1 MLGLDICAGECGR
14 RGGYVEVVGVPED
27 VAAEMYKLASIN
39 LCSNVNGQICTA
51 MVMNP
56 PKVRLRLHTLSAL
69 YPKQNAANAENK
81 CTMLTL

>member
-1 MLGLDICAGECGR
+1 MFTARVYHGKVARAHLVACAGECGR

-56 PKVRLRLHTLSAL
+56 PKVRLRPTSFRV
-69 YPKQNAANAENK
+69 
-81 CTMLTL
+81 

>member
-1 MLGLDICAGECGR
+1 MLHAVDVFPEQILSSDAGECGR
-14 RGGYVEVVGVPED
+14 RGGYVEVVNVPED

-56 PKVRLRLHTLSAL
+56 PVVSFS
-69 YPKQNAANAENK
+69 
-81 CTMLTL
+81 LTQADSGSVPL

>member
-1 MLGLDICAGECGR
+1 M
-14 RGGYVEVVGVPED
+14 VNVHED

-56 PKVRLRLHTLSAL
+56 PKVKYSPCCALRCRLLLEV
-69 YPKQNAANAENK
+69 NACAI
-81 CTMLTL
+81 